1 MRVRRRT
8 VTVSVT
14 EAIDREIERR
24 SERSTDL
31 PNNRKS
37 ERSTDLPTKEPMER
51 ITDKEAT
58 LPTNGSTDHLPKGGN
73 EITKVAST
81 VGVGMNNSVPADRS
95 TPPALPASGRGTVP
109 ADRSAPPALP
119 ASGRG
124 TVPADRSAPP
134 ALPASGRGTV
144 TVPPKTATD
153 IATTDYPVTAE
164 EIAPLSPAQFM
175 WGVPRGYSITDALMC
190 WKTLRDSLGPEKTE
204 SIKTTRLQTMFAQHL
219 WKVRHPELSARD

>member
-124 TVPADRSAPP
+124 TV
-134 ALPASGRGTV
+134 